1 MKKRSEDRWK
11 NSNDEG
17 RKEREME
24 KDSIRGKEGRK
35 KRWERRK
42 DRWKDGDYAKV
53 GEEKIDTRR
62 ELMRKGGEKERWE
75 ERAYEKDKSIKT
87 SGLTPSQ
94 V

>member
-1 MKKRSEDRWK
+1 MW
-11 NSNDEG
+11 
-17 RKEREME
+17 ER
-24 KDSIRGKEGRK
+24 EGRK

-62 ELMRKGGEKERWE
+62 ELMRKGGRERE
-75 ERAYEKDKSIKT
+75 MGRES
-87 SGLTPSQ
+87 